1 MRRTEDPRQ
10 LLLNFLAKISHL
22 GKKCAVVAPPRA
34 SIVPSGRLSHAA
46 TRGRALEM
54 SAFRAFRVPVA
65 LCRAPSSR
73 SARRG
78 ASLAR
83 PRRVPFRAASAL
95 ASADA
100 SVDHDDDDDDHDHS
114 DEYTD
119 VSSAH
124 GSELWREFCRNAAGD
139 WGGCCVEFDA
149 NGIPLDIPLR
159 YVHGVGRVPAANMPF
174 REQVTDWMT
183 KCETVATDDGIEL
196 RTKRAMPEIG
206 NEEAISSCGGSEW
219 GEDVAYVEDEPVR
232 VLRGADEDKTLLPE
246 GAFSAG
252 ARTLPLDDG
261 DVTTVQH
268 CLVDPGDTNRRVR
281 VVHRVRRVGGERGW
295 ETASVDAWREVRG
308 ECVKPFAAERRTDP
322 ADIITG
328 VGWEVDHE
336 RSAVYLLMWPEEDPG
351 PDAKDGGSQFLM
363 CATPAR
369 SKISSGS
376 RTARRTAKRST
387 KISTTTTRVL
397 RWRRWRRTRG
407 SRRSAA
413 SLERGLVRLPLGVWV
428 YCGAAGRHDS
438 GVGSGGDEG
447 QLVLECGWQP
457 DGGVERATT
466 SRSYDF
472 ESGRLDTVSLARER
486 RA

>member
-1 MRRTEDPRQ
+1 MSSSAARR
-10 LLLNFLAKISHL
+10 
-22 GKKCAVVAPPRA
+22 V
-34 SIVPSGRLSHAA
+34 VPSVGDVTVPSRAA

-54 SAFRAFRVPVA
+54 SAVRAFHVPLA
-65 LCRAPSSR
+65 PFRAPSSR
-73 SARRG
+73 AARRG

-83 PRRVPFRAASAL
+83 PRRVPFRAASA

-100 SVDHDDDDDDHDHS
+100 SEDHDADDDDHDHS

-119 VSSAH
+119 VSTAH
-124 GSELWREFCRNAAGD
+124 GSELWREFCRNAAGN

-183 KCETVATDDGIEL
+183 KCETVATDDGIEI

-206 NEEAISSCGGSEW
+206 NEDAISSCGGSEW
-219 GEDVAYVEDEPVR
+219 GEDVAYVEDDPVR
-232 VLRGADEDKTLLPE
+232 ILRGADEDKTLLPE

-281 VVHRVRRVGGERGW
+281 VIHRVRRVGGERGW
-295 ETASVDAWREVRG
+295 ETASVDAWREERAR
-308 ECVKPFAAERRTDP
+308 CVAPFAAEPRADP

-336 RSAVYLLMWPEEDPG
+336 RSAVYLLTWPEEDPG
-351 PDAKDGGSQFLM
+351 PDAKDGGSQFVMLADAGALDDLVWLDDDDGEANEEDFDDDDAHSEM
-363 CATPAR
+363 ETMETNAR
-369 SKISSGS
+369 E
-376 RTARRTAKRST
+376 ST
-387 KISTTTTRVL
+387 LTV
-397 RWRRWRRTRG
+397 
-407 SRRSAA
+407 AA
-413 SLERGLVRLPLGVWV
+413 LERGLVRLPQGVWV
-428 YCGAAGRHDS
+428 YCGLAGRHDA
-438 GVGSGGDEG
+438 GLGSGGDEG

-457 DGGVERATT
+457 EGGVERATT
-466 SRSYDF
+466 SRAYDF

>member
-1 MRRTEDPRQ
+1 
-10 LLLNFLAKISHL
+10 
-22 GKKCAVVAPPRA
+22 
-34 SIVPSGRLSHAA
+34 
-46 TRGRALEM
+46 M
-54 SAFRAFRVPVA
+54 SAVRAFRVPLA

-119 VSSAH
+119 VSTAH

-363 CATPAR
+363 CADAGALEDLVWLEDGEEDREAIDEDFDDDDDAR
-369 SKISSGS
+369 SEME
-376 RTARRTAKRST
+376 TVATNAREST
-387 KISTTTTRVL
+387 L
-397 RWRRWRRTRG
+397 
-407 SRRSAA
+407 SAA

-428 YCGAAGRHDS
+428 YCGAAGRHDA